1 MDYIDLGQVG
11 KSKQLTQ
18 VNPSVTLYHLDEHQD
33 YYHTLQVEAFNILN
47 ILHIDQLFL
56 AWGYV

>member
-18 VNPSVTLYHLDEHQD
+18 VIPSVTLYHLDEDQD
-33 YYHTLQVEAFNILN
+33 YYHTLQVEAINILN
-47 ILHIDQLFL
+47 ILHIDQFFL

>member
-11 KSKQLTQ
+11 KSKHLTQ
-18 VNPSVTLYHLDEHQD
+18 VNPSVTLYHRDEDQD
-33 YYHTLQVEAFNILN
+33 YYHTLQVEASNILN
-47 ILHIDQLFL
+47 ILHIDQFFL